1 MSEDGDSGMGR
12 IYIKVG
18 SDVIDLTGS
27 AKEVNDGWLK
37 IKENGSWA
45 ANLSAIRNARDLAV
59 EQAAQ
64 RAIQT
69 GIPERG
75 SAFRRVLDSCGIEK
89 TGDVILAAIHY
100 LRFVE
105 KETNTPPR
113 ELKILV
119 SQSGK
124 WEENDVEK
132 WNLSLYIN
140 RMLEGGVSG
149 KKQEPFLE
157 YPAGMPKK
165 NRYVV
170 LTDAGRNYLERMS
183 RE

>member
-1 MSEDGDSGMGR
+1 MSQDGNSGIGR

-18 SDVIDLTGS
+18 SDIIDLTGS
-27 AKEVNDGWLK
+27 SKEVREDWLK
-37 IKENGSWA
+37 IKEGDSWKEK
-45 ANLSAIRNARDLAV
+45 LLTIKNARDSAV
-59 EQAAQ
+59 QVAAQ
-64 RAIQT
+64 RAVQS

-75 SAFRRVLDSCGIEK
+75 SAFRRVLDSCNIEK
-89 TGDVILAAIHY
+89 TGDVILAAINY

-113 ELKILV
+113 ELKNLV

-124 WEENDVEK
+124 WSEDDVEK

-149 KKQEPFLE
+149 KKMEPFLE
-157 YPAGMPKK
+157 YPTGMPKK
-165 NRYVV
+165 NRYVI
-170 LTDAGRNYLERMS
+170 LTDAGRDYLESLTRV
-183 RE
+183 